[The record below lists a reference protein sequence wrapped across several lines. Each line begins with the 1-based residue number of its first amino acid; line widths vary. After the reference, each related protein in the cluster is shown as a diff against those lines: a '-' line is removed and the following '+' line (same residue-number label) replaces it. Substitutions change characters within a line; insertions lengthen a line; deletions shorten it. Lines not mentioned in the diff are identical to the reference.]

1 MSAFFPQAADVA
13 HLIQVALTP
22 IFLISAI
29 GVTLNVLTSRLA
41 RIVDRAR
48 AMESEVSRPDYQTG
62 GRDLHA
68 ALDVLAR
75 RARYINA
82 AITLITLSALFIALV
97 VVMLFVNA
105 FAHWDLAAFIAIM
118 FILSML
124 AFAAAGA
131 DCLYAPGVKGKADIQ
146 AMVRAVA
153 PKPLNVLVLEPGRS
167 VAEFADWGVRRISV
181 GGGLAKVAW
190 GGMLAA
196 AKQMQEGSFAGL
208 SGGVSGDRLDDIF
221 GGFV

>member
-1 MSAFFPQAADVA
+1 MIGIFGLGALSVQSADIA

-29 GVTLNVLTSRLA
+29 GVTLNVLTNRLS

-48 AMESEVSRPDYQTG
+48 IMENELCRPDYQAG

-68 ALDVLAR
+68 ALGVLAR
-75 RARYINA
+75 RARYMYA

-124 AFAAAGA
+124 
-131 DCLYAPGVKGKADIQ
+131 
-146 AMVRAVA
+146 
-153 PKPLNVLVLEPGRS
+153 S
-167 VAEFADWGVRRISV
+167 
-181 GGGLAKVAW
+181 
-190 GGMLAA
+190 LAA
-196 AKQMQEGSFAGL
+196 ALTAFLIEVRIATTTLQIGIEAASRQ
-208 SGGVSGDRLDDIF
+208 
-221 GGFV
+221 

>member
-1 MSAFFPQAADVA
+1 MNAIKSVATFTVQSVDIA

-29 GVTLNVLTSRLA
+29 GVTLNVLTSRLS

-48 AMESEVSRPDYQTG
+48 AIEEVLRQPGLVPHQ

-68 ALDVLAR
+68 VLGVLAR

-105 FAHWDLAAFIAIM
+105 FVRGDLAALIACL
-118 FILSML
+118 FILSMVSLCAALL
-124 AFAAAGA
+124 AF
-131 DCLYAPGVKGKADIQ
+131 LIE
-146 AMVRAVA
+146 VRIATKTLQIGIEEA
-153 PKPLNVLVLEPGRS
+153 SR
-167 VAEFADWGVRRISV
+167 
-181 GGGLAKVAW
+181 
-190 GGMLAA
+190 
-196 AKQMQEGSFAGL
+196 EG
-208 SGGVSGDRLDDIF
+208 
-221 GGFV
+221 

>member
-48 AMESEVSRPDYQTG
+48 AMEDVLCQPGYQPG

-68 ALDVLAR
+68 ALEVLAR

-124 AFAAAGA
+124 AFAAA
-131 DCLYAPGVKGKADIQ
+131 LTSFLIE
-146 AMVRAVA
+146 VRIATTN
-153 PKPLNVLVLEPGRS
+153 LQIGIE
-167 VAEFADWGVRRISV
+167 
-181 GGGLAKVAW
+181 
-190 GGMLAA
+190 AA
-196 AKQMQEGSFAGL
+196 SRQ
-208 SGGVSGDRLDDIF
+208 
-221 GGFV
+221 

>member
-1 MSAFFPQAADVA
+1 MNGVDIA

-48 AMESEVSRPDYQTG
+48 AMEDILRRPDHTHD
-62 GRDLHA
+62 GRDLHG

-82 AITLITLSALFIALV
+82 AITLITVSALFIALV

-105 FAHWDLAAFIAIM
+105 FLRWDLSAFIASM

-124 AFAAAGA
+124 A
-131 DCLYAPGVKGKADIQ
+131 
-146 AMVRAVA
+146 
-153 PKPLNVLVLEPGRS
+153 
-167 VAEFADWGVRRISV
+167 
-181 GGGLAKVAW
+181 
-190 GGMLAA
+190 LAA
-196 AKQMQEGSFAGL
+196 ALTAFLIEVRIATNTLRIGIEAAS
-208 SGGVSGDRLDDIF
+208 RNTE
-221 GGFV
+221 

>member
-1 MSAFFPQAADVA
+1 VSSIFLHSTDVA

-48 AMESEVSRPDYQTG
+48 AMENELCRPDYRAD

-68 ALDVLAR
+68 ALPVLAR

-82 AITLITLSALFIALV
+82 AITLITLSALFIALL

-105 FAHWDLAAFIAIM
+105 FAQRELGAFIAIM

-124 AFAAAGA
+124 AFAAALTA
-131 DCLYAPGVKGKADIQ
+131 FLIE
-146 AMVRAVA
+146 VRIATTT
-153 PKPLNVLVLEPGRS
+153 L
-167 VAEFADWGVRRISV
+167 RI
-181 GGGLAKVAW
+181 GIE
-190 GGMLAA
+190 AA
-196 AKQMQEGSFAGL
+196 SRN
-208 SGGVSGDRLDDIF
+208 S
-221 GGFV
+221 

>member
-1 MSAFFPQAADVA
+1 MLQSVDIA

-48 AMESEVSRPDYQTG
+48 AMEDILRRPDAAQA

-68 ALDVLAR
+68 VLGVLAR

-105 FAHWDLAAFIAIM
+105 FLRWDLSAFIACL
-118 FILSML
+118 FILSMVSLCAALL
-124 AFAAAGA
+124 AFLIEVRIATTTLQIGIEAASH
-131 DCLYAPGVKGKADIQ
+131 Q
-146 AMVRAVA
+146 S
-153 PKPLNVLVLEPGRS
+153 E
-167 VAEFADWGVRRISV
+167 
-181 GGGLAKVAW
+181 
-190 GGMLAA
+190 
-196 AKQMQEGSFAGL
+196 
-208 SGGVSGDRLDDIF
+208 
-221 GGFV
+221 

>member
-1 MSAFFPQAADVA
+1 VTSVAAQNVDIA

-48 AMESEVSRPDYQTG
+48 AMEKEAAHADSRSQ

-68 ALDVLAR
+68 ALRVLER
-75 RARYINA
+75 RANYINA
-82 AITLITLSALFIALV
+82 AITLITVSALFIALV

-105 FAHWDLAAFIAIM
+105 FLRWDLSAFIACM

-124 AFAAAGA
+124 A
-131 DCLYAPGVKGKADIQ
+131 
-146 AMVRAVA
+146 
-153 PKPLNVLVLEPGRS
+153 
-167 VAEFADWGVRRISV
+167 
-181 GGGLAKVAW
+181 
-190 GGMLAA
+190 LAA
-196 AKQMQEGSFAGL
+196 ALLSFLIEVRIATKTLRIGIEAAARQ
-208 SGGVSGDRLDDIF
+208 GD
-221 GGFV
+221 

>member
-1 MSAFFPQAADVA
+1 MNSVPALANYTVQATDIA

-48 AMESEVSRPDYQTG
+48 AMENIVCQPDYKPE
-62 GRDLHA
+62 GRDLHE
-68 ALDVLAR
+68 ALGVLAR

-82 AITLITLSALFIALV
+82 AITLITISALFISLV

-105 FAHWDLAAFIAIM
+105 FLRWDLSAFIACM

-124 AFAAAGA
+124 
-131 DCLYAPGVKGKADIQ
+131 
-146 AMVRAVA
+146 
-153 PKPLNVLVLEPGRS
+153 S
-167 VAEFADWGVRRISV
+167 
-181 GGGLAKVAW
+181 
-190 GGMLAA
+190 LAA
-196 AKQMQEGSFAGL
+196 ALLSFLIEVRIATTTLRIGIEAA
-208 SGGVSGDRLDDIF
+208 SRQGE
-221 GGFV
+221 

>member
-1 MSAFFPQAADVA
+1 VSTFFPQAGDVA

-29 GVTLNVLTSRLA
+29 GVTLNVLTSRLS

-48 AMESEVSRPDYQTG
+48 AMESEVSRPDYQVG

-68 ALDVLAR
+68 ALSVMAR
-75 RARYINA
+75 RASYINA

-124 AFAAAGA
+124 AFAAALTA
-131 DCLYAPGVKGKADIQ
+131 FLIE
-146 AMVRAVA
+146 VRIATTT
-153 PKPLNVLVLEPGRS
+153 LQIGIE
-167 VAEFADWGVRRISV
+167 
-181 GGGLAKVAW
+181 
-190 GGMLAA
+190 AA
-196 AKQMQEGSFAGL
+196 SRQ
-208 SGGVSGDRLDDIF
+208 
-221 GGFV
+221 

>member
-1 MSAFFPQAADVA
+1 MIDVTSLATYKVQTVDIA

-48 AMESEVSRPDYQTG
+48 ATEDVLREPPQQQQYQ

-68 ALDVLAR
+68 VLRVLAR

-82 AITLITLSALFIALV
+82 AITLITLSALFISLL

-105 FAHWDLAAFIAIM
+105 FLHWDLSVFIACL
-118 FILSML
+118 FVASML
-124 AFAAAGA
+124 SLCAALLAFLIEVRIATNTLQIGIEAAA
-131 DCLYAPGVKGKADIQ
+131 
-146 AMVRAVA
+146 RE
-153 PKPLNVLVLEPGRS
+153 EP
-167 VAEFADWGVRRISV
+167 
-181 GGGLAKVAW
+181 
-190 GGMLAA
+190 
-196 AKQMQEGSFAGL
+196 
-208 SGGVSGDRLDDIF
+208 
-221 GGFV
+221 

>member
-1 MSAFFPQAADVA
+1 LNSAAAQNVDIA

-48 AMESEVSRPDYQTG
+48 AMEKEVLGNEARGDAAGNATTGNATMRPDHRPA

-68 ALDVLAR
+68 ALRVLER

-82 AITLITLSALFIALV
+82 AITLITISALFIALV

-105 FAHWDLAAFIAIM
+105 FLRWDLAAFIACM

-124 AFAAAGA
+124 A
-131 DCLYAPGVKGKADIQ
+131 
-146 AMVRAVA
+146 
-153 PKPLNVLVLEPGRS
+153 
-167 VAEFADWGVRRISV
+167 
-181 GGGLAKVAW
+181 
-190 GGMLAA
+190 LAA
-196 AKQMQEGSFAGL
+196 ALLAFLIEVRIATNTLRIGIEAAARQGE
-208 SGGVSGDRLDDIF
+208 
-221 GGFV
+221 

>member
-1 MSAFFPQAADVA
+1 MTTYTVQSVDIA

-48 AMESEVSRPDYQTG
+48 AMEDILRRPDHPHD
-62 GRDLHA
+62 GRDLHGV
-68 ALDVLAR
+68 LGVLAR

-105 FAHWDLAAFIAIM
+105 FLRWDLWAFIACM

-124 AFAAAGA
+124 
-131 DCLYAPGVKGKADIQ
+131 
-146 AMVRAVA
+146 
-153 PKPLNVLVLEPGRS
+153 S
-167 VAEFADWGVRRISV
+167 
-181 GGGLAKVAW
+181 
-190 GGMLAA
+190 LAA
-196 AKQMQEGSFAGL
+196 AL
-208 SGGVSGDRLDDIF
+208 SAFLIEVRIATNTLQIGIEAAEAADAASRHGE
-221 GGFV
+221 

>member
-1 MSAFFPQAADVA
+1 VTTQPVDIA

-48 AMESEVSRPDYQTG
+48 SMEDRLLRSDTAQDS
-62 GRDLHA
+62 RDLHGQ
-68 ALDVLAR
+68 LKILAR
-75 RARYINA
+75 RSRWINA

-105 FAHWDLAAFIAIM
+105 FLRWDLSAFIACM

-124 AFAAAGA
+124 A
-131 DCLYAPGVKGKADIQ
+131 
-146 AMVRAVA
+146 
-153 PKPLNVLVLEPGRS
+153 
-167 VAEFADWGVRRISV
+167 
-181 GGGLAKVAW
+181 
-190 GGMLAA
+190 LAA
-196 AKQMQEGSFAGL
+196 ALLAFLIEVRIATTTLRIGMKEASRQGE
-208 SGGVSGDRLDDIF
+208 
-221 GGFV
+221 

>member
-1 MSAFFPQAADVA
+1 MNGAANITTYTVQSVDIA

-29 GVTLNVLTSRLA
+29 GVTLSVLTSRLA

-48 AMESEVSRPDYQTG
+48 DMENDLCRPDH
-62 GRDLHA
+62 RADDRELHA
-68 ALDVLAR
+68 ALGVLAR

-105 FAHWDLAAFIAIM
+105 FAHWELSAFIAIM

-124 AFAAAGA
+124 SFAAALTA
-131 DCLYAPGVKGKADIQ
+131 FLLE
-146 AMVRAVA
+146 VRIATTT
-153 PKPLNVLVLEPGRS
+153 LQIGIE
-167 VAEFADWGVRRISV
+167 
-181 GGGLAKVAW
+181 
-190 GGMLAA
+190 AA
-196 AKQMQEGSFAGL
+196 SRQ
-208 SGGVSGDRLDDIF
+208 
-221 GGFV
+221 

>member
-1 MSAFFPQAADVA
+1 MEAFHPAFDIA

-48 AMESEVSRPDYQTG
+48 AMEDILRRPDAAHA

-68 ALDVLAR
+68 VLVVLAR

-105 FAHWDLAAFIAIM
+105 FLRWDLSAFIACL

-124 AFAAAGA
+124 
-131 DCLYAPGVKGKADIQ
+131 
-146 AMVRAVA
+146 
-153 PKPLNVLVLEPGRS
+153 S
-167 VAEFADWGVRRISV
+167 
-181 GGGLAKVAW
+181 
-190 GGMLAA
+190 LAA
-196 AKQMQEGSFAGL
+196 AL
-208 SGGVSGDRLDDIF
+208 STFLIEVRIATRALRIGIEAASHQGE
-221 GGFV
+221 